1 LHFCVGHLLAK
12 LQLSEFFL
20 TMVNRFDGAELL
32 DERLDFMPQI
42 VFRGL
47 WKLNVR
53 FVWRRDGAN

>member
-1 LHFCVGHLLAK
+1 
-12 LQLSEFFL
+12 
-20 TMVNRFDGAELL
+20 MVNRFDGAELL